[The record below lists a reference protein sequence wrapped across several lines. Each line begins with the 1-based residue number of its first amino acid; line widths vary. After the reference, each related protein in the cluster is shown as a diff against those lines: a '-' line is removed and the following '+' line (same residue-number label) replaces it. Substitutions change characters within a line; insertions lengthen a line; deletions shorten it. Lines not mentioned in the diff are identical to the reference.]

1 MDKQKI
7 VEFINEYIGQFDER
21 LHVRGGVDL
30 HLDIDLDSK
39 IVTLATFPGFKTNEF
54 IIFGLDGAF
63 LFTQNELLNE
73 ISRLIMTK
81 DIFMRFYYRA
91 LDAFEEF
98 SNKKSQYT
106 ISLSKDSTTN
116 YLNIDK
122 TTGGFF
128 FSTNDDTDKVQA
140 YFTETEIE
148 SMKDDPRFEAI
159 NFEKAIIEEVEGR
172 K

>member
-1 MDKQKI
+1 MNKQKI
-7 VEFINEYIGQFDER
+7 VEFTNEYIGQFDER

-30 HLDIDLDSK
+30 HLDIDLDGSA
-39 IVTLATFPGFKTNEF
+39 VTLATFSGFKTNEF

-73 ISRLIMTK
+73 ISRLIVTK

-106 ISLSKDSTTN
+106 ISLSKDSAIN

-122 TTGGFF
+122 TTRGFF
-128 FSTNDDTDKVQA
+128 FSTDNDSDKVQA
-140 YFTETEIE
+140 YFTKTEIE
-148 SMKDDPRFEAI
+148 NMKNDPRFGAI
-159 NFEKAIIEEVEGR
+159 NFDKAVIEEVNC
-172 K
+172 